1 MLKPGKDVK
10 VPKSYLPISLLCVL
24 FEILERV
31 IFSHITPYVERCL
44 PDFQAGF
51 PAARSTVDQ
60 ALRLRSIIKDGFQ
73 L

>member
-10 VPKSYLPISLLCVL
+10 VPRSYRPMSLQCVL

-31 IFSHITPYVERCL
+31 ILSRIMPYVERCL

-51 PAARSTVDQ
+51 PAARSTVDKPLQ
-60 ALRLRSIIKDGFQ
+60 LRSIIEDGFQ